1 MTSEEYD
8 KNTIELAGS
17 TFKIL
22 KNEPIKNGDWY
33 YVNKNGKIHLLV
45 AKEVRESFIIPT
57 CNTYWFDLCDCT
69 KLKLIK

>member
-22 KNEPIKNGDWY
+22 KNAPIKNGDWY
-33 YVNKNGKIHLLV
+33 YVNKKGY
-45 AKEVRESFIIPT
+45 R
-57 CNTYWFDLCDCT
+57 
-69 KLKLIK
+69 LIMI